1 MALLESFAQGREQ
14 VAHIVFVHRQIGMP
28 RYPELRQLL
37 DGAVGEQFLQV
48 GTQHAGQRNQEIFPA
63 TQCEWQ
69 RQQAGQG
76 ARHLDDGN
84 AVGTSQRILSAEFDD
99 EVQ

>member
-37 DGAVGEQFLQV
+37 DGAVGEQFRQV
-48 GTQHAGQRNQEIFPA
+48 GT
-63 TQCEWQ
+63 
-69 RQQAGQG
+69 
-76 ARHLDDGN
+76 
-84 AVGTSQRILSAEFDD
+84 
-99 EVQ
+99 